1 MQVFKGPGQNWQI
14 HLKAASTIVPA
25 IRTAYMTAERSQLS
39 ATHETALHFFAGV
52 LTWYDILSCM
62 STGLQPFSDR
72 NYLDSGLGYI
82 HLDQIMGCENWVM
95 LSIMDITA
103 LAERKN
109 RMQADGKLSVLELAA
124 RGLEI
129 ETRLENG
136 LKNLLEALGDVPTQ
150 EKPDVDLGLGA
161 YKSKHVIGLVTRVF
175 ACSVLVYLHATILG
189 PYPELSEIHNGVS
202 STIAAFRAL
211 PERTIIRNL
220 TWPMCVAGC
229 MATGEQERS
238 FRDIA
243 TVRNTDRLAFGSS
256 SYALDIMEECWRMR
270 KSSAFKSGT
279 SYWTSAMTSLGL
291 DVLLV

>member
-1 MQVFKGPGQNWQI
+1 
-14 HLKAASTIVPA
+14 
-25 IRTAYMTAERSQLS
+25 MTAERSQLS
-39 ATHETALHFFAGV
+39 SSYEIALHFFASV

-72 NYLDSGLGYI
+72 SYLDSGLGYI
-82 HLDQIMGCENWVM
+82 HLDQVMGCENWVM

-103 LAERKN
+103 LADWKS
-109 RMQADGKLSVLELAA
+109 RMQADGKLSMPELAA

-136 LKNLLEALGDVPTQ
+136 LQKLLEALGDVPTQ
-150 EKPDVDLGLGA
+150 EKPDIDLDLEA
-161 YKSKHVIGLVTRVF
+161 YNSKHVISLVTRVF
-175 ACSVLVYLHATILG
+175 ACSALVYLHVTILG

-243 TVRNTDRLAFGSS
+243 TVRNTDSLAFGSS

-270 KSSAFKSGT
+270 KGNAFESGT
-279 SYWTSAMTSLGL
+279 SYWKSAMTSLGL
-291 DVLLV
+291 DILLV